1 LSQDLKNVAREEIA
15 RGKVVGIERG
25 ERWPKARSHGALQ
38 SMLRTWLWM
47 NAREARREFAAG
59 VK

>member
-1 LSQDLKNVAREEIA
+1 MWLEKKQQE
-15 RGKVVGIERG
+15 GKVVGIERG
-25 ERWPKARSHGALQ
+25 ERWPKARSHSALQ